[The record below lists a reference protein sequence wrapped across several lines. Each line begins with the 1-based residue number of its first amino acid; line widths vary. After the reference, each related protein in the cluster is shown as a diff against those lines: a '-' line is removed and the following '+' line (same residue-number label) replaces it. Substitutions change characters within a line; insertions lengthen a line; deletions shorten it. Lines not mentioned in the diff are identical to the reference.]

1 MTRLPITLS
10 PEEGGKVEAEV
21 RREVLLLEAA
31 RARDEALEAET
42 RGDYEGGKR
51 ALRRVMEHLEEKAE
65 DDDTLDEE
73 LRDLSIM
80 EERMRHG
87 ELSAS
92 DVKYMKSRARHSHR
106 SRMSAKDAIR
116 RTKE

>member
-1 MTRLPITLS
+1 
-10 PEEGGKVEAEV
+10 
-21 RREVLLLEAA
+21 
-31 RARDEALEAET
+31 
-42 RGDYEGGKR
+42 
-51 ALRRVMEHLEEKAE
+51 
-65 DDDTLDEE
+65 DTLGEE

-80 EERMRHG
+80 EERMSHG